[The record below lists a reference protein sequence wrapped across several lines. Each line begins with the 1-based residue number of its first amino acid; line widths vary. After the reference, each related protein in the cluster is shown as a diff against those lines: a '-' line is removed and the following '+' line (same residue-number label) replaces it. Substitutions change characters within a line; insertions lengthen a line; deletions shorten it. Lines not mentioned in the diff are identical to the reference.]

1 MNIIIDGN
9 HRITGIDLLK
19 KLRTEKIADNNF
31 IKSCGYVT
39 IQKSGKEKV
48 LFTQFYDELLNAKL
62 NEPQ

>member
-1 MNIIIDGN
+1 M
-9 HRITGIDLLK
+9 ITGLELLN
-19 KLRTEKIADNNF
+19 KLRTEKIANNNF

>member
-39 IQKSGKEKV
+39 IQKSGKEKI